1 MKRPDCIRHWREL
14 EGPDD
19 ATYPDSP
26 ERFSI
31 GAPLGRGL
39 RLNRLGIHHERLP
52 PGRRTSYPH
61 AESDEEE
68 FIYVL
73 EGYPEVWINGYL
85 WKLEPGDSVGFPAGT
100 GICHTFLNNTE
111 QEVRLLVVGEANK
124 KYNRIYYPLNPGY
137 AGSSRYPKGAMVL
150 DLVDTQSGRSVW
162 RGAVQSDVMPASMD
176 PAQREARMAR
186 ILDQL
191 LGQLKRQFPAS
202 GL

>member
-111 QEVRLLVVGEANK
+111 QEVRLLVVARPTRNTTAS
-124 KYNRIYYPLNPGY
+124 IILSIP
-137 AGSSRYPKGAMVL
+137 AMP
-150 DLVDTQSGRSVW
+150 R
-162 RGAVQSDVMPASMD
+162 R
-176 PAQREARMAR
+176 AR
-186 ILDQL
+186 I
-191 LGQLKRQFPAS
+191 A
-202 GL
+202 GLTIRRSSSVHTTVSRGKSNHFR

>member
-137 AGSSRYPKGAMVL
+137 AATRQ
-150 DLVDTQSGRSVW
+150 DRWVDHPPQFFGQAAEKVIISGEGRSAAHYAPVVYLY
-162 RGAVQSDVMPASMD
+162 AIVAPLFT
-176 PAQREARMAR
+176 RML
-186 ILDQL
+186 IYS
-191 LGQLKRQFPAS
+191 P
-202 GL
+202 

>member
-68 FIYVL
+68 FIIGQVL
-73 EGYPEVWINGYL
+73 QRIEQ
-85 WKLEPGDSVGFPAGT
+85 
-100 GICHTFLNNTE
+100 FLTT
-111 QEVRLLVVGEANK
+111 RF
-124 KYNRIYYPLNPGY
+124 IT
-137 AGSSRYPKGAMVL
+137 S
-150 DLVDTQSGRSVW
+150 T
-162 RGAVQSDVMPASMD
+162 
-176 PAQREARMAR
+176 
-186 ILDQL
+186 
-191 LGQLKRQFPAS
+191 
-202 GL
+202 

>member
-124 KYNRIYYPLNPGY
+124 KHNRIYYPLNPVY
-137 AGSSRYPKGAMVL
+137 AATRE
-150 DLVDTQSGRSVW
+150 DRWVDH
-162 RGAVQSDVMPASMD
+162 P
-176 PAQREARMAR
+176 P
-186 ILDQL
+186 
-191 LGQLKRQFPAS
+191 QFFGPHD
-202 GL
+202 GKPVKK

>member
-111 QEVRLLVVGEANK
+111 QEVRLLVVGEPTRSTTAFIT
-124 KYNRIYYPLNPGY
+124 RSIP
-137 AGSSRYPKGAMVL
+137 AMP
-150 DLVDTQSGRSVW
+150 R
-162 RGAVQSDVMPASMD
+162 R
-176 PAQREARMAR
+176 AR
-186 ILDQL
+186 IVGLTI
-191 LGQLKRQFPAS
+191 RRSSSVHTTAS
-202 GL
+202 RGKSNHFR

>member
-1 MKRPDCIRHWREL
+1 MPLIPTARSVFPLARRW
-14 EGPDD
+14 
-19 ATYPDSP
+19 
-26 ERFSI
+26 
-31 GAPLGRGL
+31 GAVCASTGWGSTT
-39 RLNRLGIHHERLP
+39 RLP

-100 GICHTFLNNTE
+100 GVCHTFLNNTG

-137 AGSSRYPKGAMVL
+137 AATRR
-150 DLVDTQSGRSVW
+150 DRWVDHPPQFFGPHD
-162 RGAVQSDVMPASMD
+162 GKP
-176 PAQREARMAR
+176 R
-186 ILDQL
+186 I
-191 LGQLKRQFPAS
+191 K
-202 GL
+202 

>member
-1 MKRPDCIRHWREL
+1 
-14 EGPDD
+14 
-19 ATYPDSP
+19 
-26 ERFSI
+26 
-31 GAPLGRGL
+31 
-39 RLNRLGIHHERLP
+39 
-52 PGRRTSYPH
+52 RRTSYPH

-137 AGSSRYPKGAMVL
+137 AATRQ
-150 DLVDTQSGRSVW
+150 DRWVDH
-162 RGAVQSDVMPASMD
+162 P
-176 PAQREARMAR
+176 P
-186 ILDQL
+186 
-191 LGQLKRQFPAS
+191 QFFGPHD
-202 GL
+202 G

>member
-19 ATYPDSP
+19 ATSSRPARS
-26 ERFSI
+26 RFQSARA
-31 GAPLGRGL
+31 GARFTSQPAGD
-39 RLNRLGIHHERLP
+39 P
-52 PGRRTSYPH
+52 PRAAAAGRRTSYPH

-137 AGSSRYPKGAMVL
+137 AATRQ
-150 DLVDTQSGRSVW
+150 DRWVDH
-162 RGAVQSDVMPASMD
+162 P
-176 PAQREARMAR
+176 P
-186 ILDQL
+186 
-191 LGQLKRQFPAS
+191 QFFGPHD
-202 GL
+202 GKPRKK

>member
-1 MKRPDCIRHWREL
+1 LHSTLARTGR
-14 EGPDD
+14 PDD

-31 GAPLGRGL
+31 GAPLARGL

-124 KYNRIYYPLNPGY
+124 KFNRIYYPLNPAMPPRVRIAGLTIRRSFSALTTANRGKVARQQRQRARRY
-137 AGSSRYPKGAMVL
+137 ALWFIFVL
-150 DLVDTQSGRSVW
+150 
-162 RGAVQSDVMPASMD
+162 
-176 PAQREARMAR
+176 
-186 ILDQL
+186 
-191 LGQLKRQFPAS
+191 
-202 GL
+202 

>member
-1 MKRPDCIRHWREL
+1 MPLIPTARSVFPLAR
-14 EGPDD
+14 
-19 ATYPDSP
+19 A
-26 ERFSI
+26 
-31 GAPLGRGL
+31 GARVYASTGW
-39 RLNRLGIHHERLP
+39 GIHHERLP

-100 GICHTFLNNTE
+100 GVCHTFLNNTG

-137 AGSSRYPKGAMVL
+137 AATRQ
-150 DLVDTQSGRSVW
+150 DRWVDHPPQFFGPHD
-162 RGAVQSDVMPASMD
+162 GKP
-176 PAQREARMAR
+176 R
-186 ILDQL
+186 I
-191 LGQLKRQFPAS
+191 K
-202 GL
+202 